1 MTSLLY
7 GLFSVFFT
15 AAVSQSIDDVRW
27 LPCRFRDE
35 QVHIVE
41 EIVLGKPMRVNE
53 TRYQLRDAVLQF
65 GQPGDSP
72 VHSEI
77 ITFLVTA
84 SKVDVRRHFKG
95 GLDTLECELHR
106 HRTGASPVR
115 WPSMGAQ
122 ERDNWFT
129 CTLRHTEGLFV
140 ITYFLRHSPIAPN
153 VVQPDFQ
160 QWVPVADRDTITT
173 SAVMMV
179 LTNTPSLEVGL
190 MKEQSLNC
198 EFAVDHKSAHLTVEW
213 HLQRKG
219 QRSKLFSY
227 SSRTGQT
234 EGSGVSVKA
243 IARGDASLK
252 IPLTRE
258 TSEGTYVCSV
268 HVLPLSGG
276 HDITL
281 NIMEPPRVSLNVNSQ
296 VSLSEGELQRV
307 DCEAAGFYPLDV
319 HMEWLK
325 ESLTPG
331 ASRMPEVLK
340 VVMFSNHRHNPDGT
354 YTLTAYFLLKPTLRD
369 SGYRYT
375 CRVSHDALR
384 MPIRKSFNLI
394 VTEKDSY
401 LWYLPLILSILGLGV
416 FAFLWSRRR
425 AVPKAPKGVYGR
437 A

>member
-1 MTSLLY
+1 MVLIFGALLLPVY
-7 GLFSVFFT
+7 LTVVIS
-15 AAVSQSIDDVRW
+15 SEVRW
-27 LPCRFRDE
+27 LPCEFIE
-35 QVHIVE
+35 QHAVIVE
-41 EIVLGKPMRVNE
+41 ELFQGKKINVSV
-53 TRYQLRDAVLQF
+53 TKYQLRDAGLQF
-65 GQPGDSP
+65 GKPGDRP
-72 VHSEI
+72 VHSEL

-84 SKVDVRRHFKG
+84 SKVDMQWYLKD
-95 GLDTLECELHR
+95 GLDTLQCELR
-106 HRTGASPVR
+106 RYRTGASPVR

-179 LTNTPSLEVGL
+179 LTHTPSLEVGL

-219 QRSKLFSY
+219 QHSKLFSY

-268 HVLPLSGG
+268 HVPPLSGG
-276 HDITL
+276 HSMDL
-281 NIMEPPRVSLNVNSQ
+281 HIMALPPHVSLNVNSE

-307 DCEAAGFYPLDV
+307 NCEAKDYYPLDV

-331 ASRMPEVLK
+331 ASHTPEVLK
-340 VVMFSNHRHNPDGT
+340 VVKFSDHRHNPDGT

-384 MPIRKSFNLI
+384 MPIRKSFTLS
-394 VTEKDSY
+394 VTEKDSH
-401 LWYLPLILSILGLGV
+401 LWYLPPFLAMIGILALLQSKLRKQLPV
-416 FAFLWSRRR
+416 LL
-425 AVPKAPKGVYGR
+425 
-437 A
+437 

>member
-1 MTSLLY
+1 M
-7 GLFSVFFT
+7 
-15 AAVSQSIDDVRW
+15 
-27 LPCRFRDE
+27 
-35 QVHIVE
+35 
-41 EIVLGKPMRVNE
+41 KVNE
-53 TRYQLRDAVLQF
+53 TKYQLRDAGLQF

-72 VHSEI
+72 LHSEL

-84 SKVDVRRHFKG
+84 SKVDVRRYFKG
-95 GLDTLECELHR
+95 GLDTLQCELHR
-106 HRTGASPVR
+106 HRMGGTPVR
-115 WPSMGAQ
+115 WPSLGAQ
-122 ERDNWFT
+122 EHDNWFT

-140 ITYFLRHSPIAPN
+140 ITYFLRHSPSVPN

-173 SAVMMV
+173 TAVMMV
-179 LTNTPSLEVGL
+179 LSHTPSVEVGL
-190 MKEQSLNC
+190 MKEQTLNC

-219 QRSKLFSY
+219 HRSKLFSY
-227 SSRTGQT
+227 SSHTGQS

-243 IARGDASLK
+243 IAKGDASLK

-268 HVLPLSGG
+268 HVPPISSSHSMALQL
-276 HDITL
+276 
-281 NIMEPPRVSLNVNSQ
+281 MEPPRVSLNVNSQ

-340 VVMFSNHRHNPDGT
+340 VVTFSNHRNNPDGT
-354 YTLTAYFLLKPTLRD
+354 YSLTAHFLLKPTLQD

-375 CRVSHDALR
+375 CRVSHDALQ
-384 MPIRKSFNLI
+384 MPIRKSFTLS

-401 LWYLPLILSILGLGV
+401 LWYIPPILTILGILG
-416 FAFLWSRRR
+416 FLLIRRR